1 MPVTSDAK
9 RALALLERVQQK
21 VTNNDA
27 GNGVASQVQTDL
39 DLLTSLLQ
47 NPVLR
52 NILKLEDS
60 LEELNQHLMHH
71 PSLLPSDF
79 DIDKSGTLVVNQN
92 ILQTNRSS
100 FKTKGGKSSPS
111 LSNTSSSKQST
122 VSPET
127 HKRDVAKTGAAF
139 QQSILQ
145 AAAKREIIAI
155 QLNKPEGQS
164 LGFSVVGL
172 RSDHKGD
179 LGIFV
184 QEIQPTGIAGRD
196 GRLAEGDQILAI
208 DGQVLEAAISHQAAI
223 GILQRARGV
232 VDLVVA
238 RGVNP
243 EVPHIPLISL
253 QQSQQPS
260 SIVEFAQQQQL
271 IQQEKTQQ
279 QQQQQQHKLQQQ
291 LSSPASSTRSRS
303 SQSSQHSAAAASSS
317 SRSASPQPPALPQQQ
332 QQPPAAP
339 LLSSS
344 PTSFTTLTT
353 TDPIKNNNGV
363 DVVEIIT
370 TASLAAPSL
379 GRSPSALSD
388 GSKTGGDMVL
398 NTEWAQVEVVDLI
411 NDGSGLGFGII
422 GGRSTGVV
430 VKTIVPGG
438 VSDRDG
444 RLQSGDHILQIGEV
458 SLRGMGSEQVAAVLR
473 QSGTQVRLVVAR
485 PIEPTSPDYQGMS
498 SSAPIVPTKVLG
510 DPEELERHLAMHQN
524 GAFQVVDPFVGAA
537 VDLENNAAMLS
548 IDGFDD
554 RFIFTPPTLELQQS
568 DVQLHVTSSVPR
580 GESVIQLS
588 GSHLSASTTE
598 ETVEMETIQ
607 MVIGQTPD
615 LTADMNVDY
624 LPEVENFE
632 VQLKKDAQ
640 GLGITIAG
648 YVCEREELS
657 GIFVKSINPGSVAD
671 LSGRIQIND
680 QIVEVDGQSLRGF
693 NNHQAVEVLRSTGQ
707 VVCLTLARYLRGPKY
722 DQLQQAMAESTIAS
736 VTPAVPSYR
745 PPSPPPASPPPT
757 IPRSPPP
764 ALPVVF
770 QDPKPD
776 VPSVF
781 LNGQEQKPPQ
791 PHHHHE
797 RVDSLDASPRL
808 PQVPEPESD
817 QLMDLDRFDPLAS
830 PSNALDYSSLSPEEL
845 EKLIDHVYSA
855 QLSPQCEAAIIAKW
869 RSMVEEDVDIVVAQL
884 SKFQPS
890 GGLGISLEGTVDVE
904 EGREVRPHHYIRS
917 ILPEGPVGSNG
928 ILHSGD
934 ELLEVN
940 GRKLLGLSHV
950 EVVSILKDLPQSVRM
965 VCARRQTHLLPTQLP
980 SRPIDATQDRAA
992 FASRN
997 ILGGSLQSLIPPGDR
1012 LVKAK
1017 SDGSLASTSV
1027 SPAADSPLSKSH
1039 RSRSLEPL
1047 SGLATWSSE
1056 PQVIELVKGERGL
1069 GFSILDYQDPMNP
1082 SETIIVIRSLVP
1094 GGVAQ
1099 QDGRLIPGD
1108 RLLFVNDINL
1118 ENASLDEAVQVL
1130 KGAPRGLV
1138 QIGVAKPHPV
1148 SLNESGSNGGPAGAP
1163 GASEMQR
1170 HDINRSSSS
1179 RSSECSSSNSSSED
1193 EYVYQVQEQSV
1204 LPLPPPPPLPQTE
1217 PPDTDSS
1224 ESEMP
1229 NPLLV
1234 NVATERLLL
1243 SSGSSAFDHHHHH
1256 HPGGGGMSDGG
1267 PLPSA
1272 LERTVRIKKGGD
1284 PLGINVEVVDGG
1296 ASGVLVTSVAK
1307 GGAVHR
1313 DGRIRTGDF
1322 LVSVNHETM
1331 RFATNAQARAI
1342 LRRTQLVSTDVSIVY
1357 IPAGDAAIYR
1367 QTTLMTQLAQDMDS
1381 NASVVKPSSS
1391 SSTTTTMTRIYPQ
1404 YYRSPSVTVP
1414 SPRIDP
1420 EVQEINSATLPPTP
1434 SGAQG
1439 AEGATA
1445 SEHESKDSRLEEPEL
1460 LLLSEEEEEAQ
1471 PELGDGL
1478 PASKRVESPQLPID
1492 PAVQQ
1497 EPAVS
1502 SSISTTIAQVAYPS
1516 ANPPVAATNG
1526 TSGMMAIYSRHWGP
1540 ERSVQILRDPTK
1552 SLGISIVGGK
1562 VDVASGSGAPITGIF
1577 IKNVLPESPAGRTG
1591 QLRTGDRILDVDG
1604 EDLREASHER
1614 AVEVIRKAGN
1624 RVTFLVQSLV
1634 DFEQD
1639 QNGITAT
1646 GSLAPSVSSRYQSE
1660 GAETPT
1666 TDAEHLT
1673 PLPSLLNGDLSQ
1685 NNTIELPKVAP
1696 SGLPS
1701 SDTPMP
1707 EVIQSGFE
1715 PKPVI
1720 NRQQTEDDDE
1730 DDDDGG
1736 DTQGRTITEAGMEIE
1751 RASAGNMKLTSSEKA
1766 SDPDQPDDFG
1776 YTQKKIHKKWGDL
1789 KGEIVRVD
1797 LDRTSP
1803 GGGALSTVSLGLSL
1817 AGHKDRTVMAVFICG
1832 LNPSGIAFKDGR
1844 LQVGDELVEV
1854 NGNVL
1859 HGRCH
1864 LNASAII
1871 KSIGGA
1877 RVTIIVLRR
1886 EGALQEVAV
1895 PPITRF
1901 PISLE
1906 EQPPEE
1912 RYSRF
1917 KNLRIITLKKG
1928 SAGLG
1933 IMIIEGRHADVG
1945 SGIFISDI
1953 QRESVAEEAGLAVGD
1968 MILCVN
1974 KDELLGADYDTA
1986 AGVLKK
1992 AEGILTIVVSNP
2004 KTADP
2009 IKKEEP
2015 KPKLPPKPAIA
2026 PKPASMSA
2034 GRLGLN
2040 SSSASHN
2047 VSSTSLPS
2055 SSAVMAGLDV
2065 HSTTVSSQSAP
2076 QSPLNAPGLLPS
2088 SRPVSSYSPSQSPS
2102 PSMAAI
2108 SASSLDANVVSDS
2121 LTSTMAT
2128 ATATPVDPLP
2138 SLSASSSSSSFLPSA
2153 SLTAPAVVT
2162 AAGRTPGSVPASSG
2176 GGGGGG
2182 GYKGVAMGGSA
2193 GGHQGKAVLRQH
2205 GGPSSH
2211 SKSSVGGNLVVKVP
2225 DEPLPDPTVCE
2236 VKPGKETTIEVNK
2249 DKLGLGLSIVGGSDT
2264 LLGAILIHEVYPDGA
2279 AARDKRLKPGDQI
2292 LEVNGESFRN
2302 ITHSRALA
2310 VLRQTPAKVRMMVY
2324 RDETSLKDDDMLDII
2339 EVELLKKPGRGL
2351 GLSIVGRRNGPGVYI
2366 SDVVK
2371 GGAAEADGRLMQGD
2385 QILTVNGNDLRTAS
2399 QEQAAAILKTAMGK
2413 IDLKVGRLKAG
2424 AASPRSATSAESS
2437 PASSHLLPPAPPI
2450 REDSLPSMLNISAA
2464 AAAAAASSAND
2475 PPLVPTPTTPPPPPP
2490 PPLPPVPVLP
2500 VSLLQLDPVNALPSP
2515 AGALAAAAASS
2526 STAPPTFTRIVLER
2540 GADGLG
2546 FSIVGGLGN
2555 PQGDLPIFVKT
2566 VFERGAAAQSNLR
2579 PGDQIHAVDSTLLD
2593 GKTHQE
2599 AVALLKNAK
2608 GTVTLTIVS

>member
-21 VTNNDA
+21 VTNNEA

-111 LSNTSSSKQST
+111 LSNTSSSKLST

-253 QQSQQPS
+253 QQSQQSQQPS

-271 IQQEKTQQ
+271 IQQEKTQ

-317 SRSASPQPPALPQQQ
+317 SRSASPQPPALPQQ

-580 GESVIQLS
+580 GDSVIQLS

-615 LTADMNVDY
+615 PTADMNPDY

-680 QIVEVDGQSLRGF
+680 QIVEVDDQSLRGF

-722 DQLQQAMAESTIAS
+722 DQLQQAMAESTIAT

-1204 LPLPPPPPLPQTE
+1204 LALPPPPPLPQTE

-1243 SSGSSAFDHHHHH
+1243 SSGSSAFDHYH
-1256 HPGGGGMSDGG
+1256 HPGGGGMSEGG

-1296 ASGVLVTSVAK
+1296 GSGVLVTSVAK

-1391 SSTTTTMTRIYPQ
+1391 SSTTTTTMTRIYPQ

-1434 SGAQG
+1434 SGAEG
-1439 AEGATA
+1439 AVGATA
-1445 SEHESKDSRLEEPEL
+1445 SEHESKDSRLEESEL
-1460 LLLSEEEEEAQ
+1460 LLLSEEEEVAQ

-1502 SSISTTIAQVAYPS
+1502 SSISTTTVQVANPS

-1646 GSLAPSVSSRYQSE
+1646 GSLAPDQNGITATGSLAPSVSSRYQSE

-1701 SDTPMP
+1701 CDTPMP

-1715 PKPVI
+1715 PKPVV

-1751 RASAGNMKLTSSEKA
+1751 RASAGNMKLTSSERA

-2004 KTADP
+2004 KTAEP

-2015 KPKLPPKPAIA
+2015 KPI
-2026 PKPASMSA
+2026 
-2034 GRLGLN
+2034 
-2040 SSSASHN
+2040 
-2047 VSSTSLPS
+2047 
-2055 SSAVMAGLDV
+2055 
-2065 HSTTVSSQSAP
+2065 
-2076 QSPLNAPGLLPS
+2076 
-2088 SRPVSSYSPSQSPS
+2088 
-2102 PSMAAI
+2102 
-2108 SASSLDANVVSDS
+2108 
-2121 LTSTMAT
+2121 
-2128 ATATPVDPLP
+2128 
-2138 SLSASSSSSSFLPSA
+2138 
-2153 SLTAPAVVT
+2153 
-2162 AAGRTPGSVPASSG
+2162 
-2176 GGGGGG
+2176 
-2182 GYKGVAMGGSA
+2182 
-2193 GGHQGKAVLRQH
+2193 
-2205 GGPSSH
+2205 
-2211 SKSSVGGNLVVKVP
+2211 VKVP

-2437 PASSHLLPPAPPI
+2437 PAPSHLLPPAPPI

>member
-388 GSKTGGDMVL
+388 GSKTGGDML

-1391 SSTTTTMTRIYPQ
+1391 SSTTTTMTS
-1404 YYRSPSVTVP
+1404 SPSVTVP

-1634 DFEQD
+1634 DFEQDQNGITATGSLAAD

-2015 KPKLPPKPAIA
+2015 KPI
-2026 PKPASMSA
+2026 
-2034 GRLGLN
+2034 
-2040 SSSASHN
+2040 
-2047 VSSTSLPS
+2047 
-2055 SSAVMAGLDV
+2055 
-2065 HSTTVSSQSAP
+2065 
-2076 QSPLNAPGLLPS
+2076 
-2088 SRPVSSYSPSQSPS
+2088 
-2102 PSMAAI
+2102 
-2108 SASSLDANVVSDS
+2108 
-2121 LTSTMAT
+2121 
-2128 ATATPVDPLP
+2128 
-2138 SLSASSSSSSFLPSA
+2138 
-2153 SLTAPAVVT
+2153 
-2162 AAGRTPGSVPASSG
+2162 
-2176 GGGGGG
+2176 
-2182 GYKGVAMGGSA
+2182 
-2193 GGHQGKAVLRQH
+2193 
-2205 GGPSSH
+2205 
-2211 SKSSVGGNLVVKVP
+2211 VKVP

>member
-1 MPVTSDAK
+1 MPVSSDAK
-9 RALALLERVQQK
+9 RALALLERVQQR
-21 VTNNDA
+21 VAANDE
-27 GNGVASQVQTDL
+27 GNGVASQVQADL

-60 LEELNQHLMHH
+60 LEELNQHLVHH

-79 DIDKSGTLVVNQN
+79 DIDKTGTLVVNQN
-92 ILQTNRSS
+92 ILQTHRRISS
-100 FKTKGGKSSPS
+100 KTKGGKSSPA
-111 LSNTSSSKQST
+111 LSNASSSKQST

-127 HKRDVAKTGAAF
+127 HKREVAKTAAAF

-243 EVPHIPLISL
+243 EVPHIPLIAL
-253 QQSQQPS
+253 QQQQQPS
-260 SIVEFAQQQQL
+260 SIIEFAHQQQVS
-271 IQQEKTQQ
+271 QQ
-279 QQQQQQHKLQQQ
+279 QQQQQDEKEGEVGEEDHQPLKKKEQ
-291 LSSPASSTRSRS
+291 LSPDSNSTRSRS
-303 SQSSQHSAAAASSS
+303 SQSSQRSAAGGGAGGSSS
-317 SRSASPQPPALPQQQ
+317 SRSASPQ
-332 QQPPAAP
+332 QQPAVVTA
-339 LLSSS
+339 
-344 PTSFTTLTT
+344 
-353 TDPIKNNNGV
+353 DPIKNKNGV

-370 TASLAAPSL
+370 STHLAATSL

-388 GSKTGGDMVL
+388 ASKTGADMVL

-485 PIEPTSPDYQGMS
+485 PIEPSSPDYQGMS

-524 GAFQVVDPFVGAA
+524 GAFQVVDPFIANATGL
-537 VDLENNAAMLS
+537 DENAAMLA

-554 RFIFTPPTLELQQS
+554 RFIFTPPTLELQHS
-568 DVQLHVTSSVPR
+568 DVQLHVTSNVPR
-580 GESVIQLS
+580 SEAVIQFS

-598 ETVEMETIQ
+598 ETLEIDMESSE
-607 MVIGQTPD
+607 VCQT
-615 LTADMNVDY
+615 LGMAADINLDY

-671 LSGRIQIND
+671 VSGRIQIND

-707 VVCLTLARYLRGPKY
+707 VVNLTLARYLRGPKY
-722 DQLQQAMAESTIAS
+722 DQLQQAMAESTVAS
-736 VTPAVPSYR
+736 VAPTVPSYR
-745 PPSPPPASPPPT
+745 PPSPPPPSPPAV
-757 IPRSPPP
+757 PRSPPP

-770 QDPKPD
+770 QEAKPD

-781 LNGQEQKPPQ
+781 LNGQQDDDEDQQQQQQEQLN
-791 PHHHHE
+791 E
-797 RVDSLDASPRL
+797 SVDSTDASPRL

-845 EKLIDHVYSA
+845 DKLIDHVYSA

-869 RSMVEEDVDIVVAQL
+869 RSMVEDDVDIVVAQL

-1027 SPAADSPLSKSH
+1027 SPVADSPLSKSH

-1130 KGAPRGLV
+1130 KGAPRGIV
-1138 QIGVAKPHPV
+1138 HIGVAKPHPV
-1148 SLNESGSNGGPAGAP
+1148 SLNESGASNGGSGT

-1179 RSSECSSSNSSSED
+1179 RSSESSSGSSSED
-1193 EYVYQVQEQSV
+1193 EYLYQVQDTSISMF
-1204 LPLPPPPPLPQTE
+1204 LPPPPLPQTE

-1234 NVATERLLL
+1234 NVSTERSSSL
-1243 SSGSSAFDHHHHH
+1243 SGVGSDRY
-1256 HPGGGGMSDGG
+1256 HPDGG
-1267 PLPSA
+1267 AASELLAMAAPLPSA

-1367 QTTLMTQLAQDMDS
+1367 QTSLMTQLAQEMDS

-1391 SSTTTTMTRIYPQ
+1391 SSTTTS
-1404 YYRSPSVTVP
+1404 SPSVTVP
-1414 SPRIDP
+1414 RPISPPIEPQVQDVQAKATPEEGPTGENQQLELAAMSSGPAEQDP
-1420 EVQEINSATLPPTP
+1420 VQ
-1434 SGAQG
+1434 QG
-1439 AEGATA
+1439 
-1445 SEHESKDSRLEEPEL
+1445 ES
-1460 LLLSEEEEEAQ
+1460 
-1471 PELGDGL
+1471 L
-1478 PASKRVESPQLPID
+1478 PAACERAETPQLPID
-1492 PAVQQ
+1492 PPVQS
-1497 EPAVS
+1497 EPS
-1502 SSISTTIAQVAYPS
+1502 LNSTAIAQVANSS
-1516 ANPPVAATNG
+1516 ASPKGSGTVSATNG

-1614 AVEVIRKAGN
+1614 AVEVIRKAGD

-1634 DFEQD
+1634 DFEQE
-1639 QNGITAT
+1639 QNGPT
-1646 GSLAPSVSSRYQSE
+1646 GSLAPSVGSRYQSE
-1660 GAETPT
+1660 GAVTPV
-1666 TDAEHLT
+1666 TDAEHMT
-1673 PLPSLLNGDLSQ
+1673 PLPSLLNGDMSQ
-1685 NNTIELPKVAP
+1685 SNTIELPKVAP
-1696 SGLPS
+1696 HGIQPS
-1701 SDTPMP
+1701 ETPVP
-1707 EVIQSGFE
+1707 EVIQTGVVE
-1715 PKPVI
+1715 KPVV
-1720 NRQQTEDDDE
+1720 NRQKTEDDESEE

-1736 DTQGRTITEAGMEIE
+1736 DLQGRMITAAGTEIE
-1751 RASAGNMKLTSSEKA
+1751 RASAGNTKLTAAEKA
-1766 SDPDQPDDFG
+1766 SDPEQPDEFG
-1776 YTQKKIHKKWGDL
+1776 YTQKKIRKRWGDL

-1797 LDRTSP
+1797 LDRSAP
-1803 GGGALSTVSLGLSL
+1803 GGSTLSTTSLGLSL
-1817 AGHKDRTVMAVFICG
+1817 AGHKDRSVMAVFICG
-1832 LNPSGIAFKDGR
+1832 LNPNGIAFKDGR

-1877 RVTIIVLRR
+1877 HVTIIVLRR

-1953 QRESVAEEAGLAVGD
+1953 QRDSVAEEAGLAVGD

-1986 AGVLKK
+1986 ASVLKK

-2004 KTADP
+2004 KSSEPA
-2009 IKKEEP
+2009 KKEEA

-2026 PKPASMSA
+2026 PKPASVSV
-2034 GRLGLN
+2034 GRQLN
-2040 SSSASHN
+2040 ASSALHN

-2055 SSAVMAGLDV
+2055 TAVSMGLDV
-2065 HSTTVSSQSAP
+2065 HLASSASQSAP
-2076 QSPLNAPGLLPS
+2076 QSPLNASGIS
-2088 SRPVSSYSPSQSPS
+2088 SGRPVSSYTPSQSPS

-2108 SASSLDANVVSDS
+2108 SATSLDAAVVSDS
-2121 LTSTMAT
+2121 LTSTL

-2153 SLTAPAVVT
+2153 SVAAPAVPS
-2162 AAGRTPGSVPASSG
+2162 ARTGSVAAASAAFKGVSTAVASSTG
-2176 GGGGGG
+2176 GGTGGGPG
-2182 GYKGVAMGGSA
+2182 G

-2211 SKSSVGGNLVVKVP
+2211 SKSSVGGNLVKVP
-2225 DEPLPDPTVCE
+2225 DEPLPDPAICE

-2437 PASSHLLPPAPPI
+2437 PAPSHLLPPAPPI
-2450 REDSLPSMLNISAA
+2450 REDSLPFMLNHTT
-2464 AAAAAASSAND
+2464 ASSAND
-2475 PPLVPTPTTPPPPPP
+2475 PPLVPTPTTPPPPP
-2490 PPLPPVPVLP
+2490 LPPVP
-2500 VSLLQLDPVNALPSP
+2500 ALPAPLLHMDSP
-2515 AGALAAAAASS
+2515 VAPLAATAAVSTAMTPTS
-2526 STAPPTFTRIVLER
+2526 STSAPPTYTRIVLER

>member
-9 RALALLERVQQK
+9 RALALLERVQQR
-21 VTNNDA
+21 VATNDE
-27 GNGVASQVQTDL
+27 GNGVASQVQADL

-60 LEELNQHLMHH
+60 LEELNQHLVHH

-79 DIDKSGTLVVNQN
+79 DIDKTGTLVVNQN
-92 ILQTNRSS
+92 ILQTHRRISS
-100 FKTKGGKSSPS
+100 KTKGGKSSPA
-111 LSNTSSSKQST
+111 LSNASSSKQST

-127 HKRDVAKTGAAF
+127 HKREVDKTAAEF

-232 VDLVVA
+232 VDLLVA

-243 EVPHIPLISL
+243 EVPHIPLIGL
-253 QQSQQPS
+253 QQQQPQQQQQQQPS
-260 SIVEFAQQQQL
+260 SIIEFAQQQQQL
-271 IQQEKTQQ
+271 LQQ
-279 QQQQQQHKLQQQ
+279 QQPRQDDKEEEEESDQPSKKKEQ
-291 LSSPASSTRSRS
+291 LSPDSTSTRSRS
-303 SQSSQHSAAAASSS
+303 SQSSQRSASSS
-317 SRSASPQPPALPQQQ
+317 SRSASPQ
-332 QQPPAAP
+332 QQPAAV
-339 LLSSS
+339 
-344 PTSFTTLTT
+344 T
-353 TDPIKNNNGV
+353 TDPNKNVV
-363 DVVEIIT
+363 DVVEII
-370 TASLAAPSL
+370 ASTHLAATLL

-388 GSKTGGDMVL
+388 ASKTGGDMVL

-485 PIEPTSPDYQGMS
+485 PIEPSSPDYQGMS

-524 GAFQVVDPFVGAA
+524 GAFQVVEPFIANASGL
-537 VDLENNAAMLS
+537 DENAAMLA

-554 RFIFTPPTLELQQS
+554 RFIFTPPTLELQHS
-568 DVQLHVTSSVPR
+568 DVQLHVTSNAPR
-580 GESVIQLS
+580 GEAVIQFS
-588 GSHLSASTTE
+588 GSHMSASTTE
-598 ETVEMETIQ
+598 DTLEIDAESSDVC
-607 MVIGQTPD
+607 QTLAMP
-615 LTADMNVDY
+615 ADIHLDY

-671 LSGRIQIND
+671 VSGRIQIND

-693 NNHQAVEVLRSTGQ
+693 NNHQAVEVLRRTGQ
-707 VVCLTLARYLRGPKY
+707 IVNLTLARYLRGPKY
-722 DQLQQAMAESTIAS
+722 DQLQQAMAESTVAS
-736 VTPAVPSYR
+736 VTPTVPSYR
-745 PPSPPPASPPPT
+745 PPSPPPPSPPAV
-757 IPRSPPP
+757 PRSPPP

-770 QDPKPD
+770 QEAKPD
-776 VPSVF
+776 VPSVL
-781 LNGQEQKPPQ
+781 LNGQQDDDDDEQQ
-791 PHHHHE
+791 E
-797 RVDSLDASPRL
+797 EQLNESADSIDASPRL

-845 EKLIDHVYSA
+845 DKLIDHVYSA

-869 RSMVEEDVDIVVAQL
+869 RSMVEDDVDIVVAQL

-980 SRPIDATQDRAA
+980 SRPIDATQDRTA

-1130 KGAPRGLV
+1130 KGAPRGIV
-1138 QIGVAKPHPV
+1138 HIGVAKPHPV
-1148 SLNESGSNGGPAGAP
+1148 SLNESGASSGGA

-1179 RSSECSSSNSSSED
+1179 RSSESSSGSSSED
-1193 EYVYQVQEQSV
+1193 EYLYQVQDTSISMF
-1204 LPLPPPPPLPQTE
+1204 LPPPPLPQTE

-1234 NVATERLLL
+1234 NVSTERSSSL
-1243 SSGSSAFDHHHHH
+1243 SAAGSDRY
-1256 HPGGGGMSDGG
+1256 HPDGGGVASELA

-1367 QTTLMTQLAQDMDS
+1367 QTSLMTQLAQDMDN

-1391 SSTTTTMTRIYPQ
+1391 SSTTTVTS
-1404 YYRSPSVTVP
+1404 SPSVTVQP
-1414 SPRIDP
+1414 RPISPP
-1420 EVQEINSATLPPTP
+1420 LEPQVQDVEAKP
-1434 SGAQG
+1434 
-1439 AEGATA
+1439 AEADGATTAAGERQQQEVAAMSSVSPQVPAEQQQQQLEQGESVAAA
-1445 SEHESKDSRLEEPEL
+1445 SERAET
-1460 LLLSEEEEEAQ
+1460 
-1471 PELGDGL
+1471 
-1478 PASKRVESPQLPID
+1478 PQLPID
-1492 PAVQQ
+1492 PSVQS
-1497 EPAVS
+1497 ELS
-1502 SSISTTIAQVAYPS
+1502 SATIAQQVANSS
-1516 ANPPVAATNG
+1516 ASHKGNGAVSATNG

-1634 DFEQD
+1634 DFEQE
-1639 QNGITAT
+1639 QNGPT
-1646 GSLAPSVSSRYQSE
+1646 GSLAPSVASRYQSE
-1660 GAETPT
+1660 GAVTPV
-1666 TDAEHLT
+1666 TDAEHMT
-1673 PLPSLLNGDLSQ
+1673 PLPSLLNGDMSQ
-1685 NNTIELPKVAP
+1685 TNTIELPKVAP
-1696 SGLPS
+1696 HVIQPCE
-1701 SDTPMP
+1701 TPVP
-1707 EVIQSGFE
+1707 EVIQTGVVE
-1715 PKPVI
+1715 KPVV
-1720 NRQQTEDDDE
+1720 NRQKTEDDESEDDE
-1730 DDDDGG
+1730 DDSG
-1736 DTQGRTITEAGMEIE
+1736 DLQGRMFTAAGTEIE
-1751 RASAGNMKLTSSEKA
+1751 RASAGNTKLTAAEKA
-1766 SDPDQPDDFG
+1766 SDPDQPDEFG
-1776 YTQKKIHKKWGDL
+1776 YTQKKIHKRWGDL
-1789 KGEIVRVD
+1789 QGEIVRVD
-1797 LDRTSP
+1797 LDRSAPSGST
-1803 GGGALSTVSLGLSL
+1803 LSTTSLGLSL
-1817 AGHKDRTVMAVFICG
+1817 AGHKDRSVMAVFICG

-1986 AGVLKK
+1986 ASVLKK

-2004 KTADP
+2004 KSSEPA
-2009 IKKEEP
+2009 KKEEA
-2015 KPKLPPKPAIA
+2015 KPI
-2026 PKPASMSA
+2026 
-2034 GRLGLN
+2034 
-2040 SSSASHN
+2040 
-2047 VSSTSLPS
+2047 
-2055 SSAVMAGLDV
+2055 
-2065 HSTTVSSQSAP
+2065 
-2076 QSPLNAPGLLPS
+2076 
-2088 SRPVSSYSPSQSPS
+2088 
-2102 PSMAAI
+2102 
-2108 SASSLDANVVSDS
+2108 
-2121 LTSTMAT
+2121 
-2128 ATATPVDPLP
+2128 
-2138 SLSASSSSSSFLPSA
+2138 
-2153 SLTAPAVVT
+2153 
-2162 AAGRTPGSVPASSG
+2162 
-2176 GGGGGG
+2176 
-2182 GYKGVAMGGSA
+2182 
-2193 GGHQGKAVLRQH
+2193 
-2205 GGPSSH
+2205 
-2211 SKSSVGGNLVVKVP
+2211 KVP
-2225 DEPLPDPTVCE
+2225 DEPLPDPAICE

-2437 PASSHLLPPAPPI
+2437 PAPSHLLPPAPPI
-2450 REDSLPSMLNISAA
+2450 REDSLPFMLNHSNG
-2464 AAAAAASSAND
+2464 SSAND
-2475 PPLVPTPTTPPPPPP
+2475 PPLIPTPTTPPPPP
-2490 PPLPPVPVLP
+2490 LPAVPALPVP
-2500 VSLLQLDPVNALPSP
+2500 LLQMDSPVAP
-2515 AGALAAAAASS
+2515 LAAAVSTAMTPTS

>member
-1391 SSTTTTMTRIYPQ
+1391 SSTTTTMTS
-1404 YYRSPSVTVP
+1404 SPSVTVP

-1634 DFEQD
+1634 DFEQDQNGITATGSLAAD

-2015 KPKLPPKPAIA
+2015 KPI
-2026 PKPASMSA
+2026 
-2034 GRLGLN
+2034 
-2040 SSSASHN
+2040 
-2047 VSSTSLPS
+2047 
-2055 SSAVMAGLDV
+2055 
-2065 HSTTVSSQSAP
+2065 
-2076 QSPLNAPGLLPS
+2076 
-2088 SRPVSSYSPSQSPS
+2088 
-2102 PSMAAI
+2102 
-2108 SASSLDANVVSDS
+2108 
-2121 LTSTMAT
+2121 
-2128 ATATPVDPLP
+2128 
-2138 SLSASSSSSSFLPSA
+2138 
-2153 SLTAPAVVT
+2153 
-2162 AAGRTPGSVPASSG
+2162 
-2176 GGGGGG
+2176 
-2182 GYKGVAMGGSA
+2182 
-2193 GGHQGKAVLRQH
+2193 
-2205 GGPSSH
+2205 
-2211 SKSSVGGNLVVKVP
+2211 VKVP

>member
-9 RALALLERVQQK
+9 RALALLERVQQR
-21 VTNNDA
+21 VAANDE
-27 GNGVASQVQTDL
+27 GNGVASQVQADL

-60 LEELNQHLMHH
+60 LEELNQHLVHH

-79 DIDKSGTLVVNQN
+79 DIDKTGTLVVNQN
-92 ILQTNRSS
+92 ILQTHRRISS
-100 FKTKGGKSSPS
+100 KTKGGKSSPA
-111 LSNTSSSKQST
+111 LSNASSSKQST

-127 HKRDVAKTGAAF
+127 HKREVAKTAAAF

-243 EVPHIPLISL
+243 EVPHIPLIAL
-253 QQSQQPS
+253 
-260 SIVEFAQQQQL
+260 
-271 IQQEKTQQ
+271 QQ
-279 QQQQQQHKLQQQ
+279 QQQQQQQPSSIIELAHQQQQQLQPERGEDGTQEDVEKHQQSTKGGQQQQQQQ
-291 LSSPASSTRSRS
+291 LSPDSDSTRSPS
-303 SQSSQHSAAAASSS
+303 SQSSQRSAAGGS
-317 SRSASPQPPALPQQQ
+317 SRSVSPQQQ
-332 QQPPAAP
+332 PAA
-339 LLSSS
+339 
-344 PTSFTTLTT
+344 
-353 TDPIKNNNGV
+353 DVAADAIKNTNGV

-370 TASLAAPSL
+370 PTHLAATLL

-388 GSKTGGDMVL
+388 ASKTGADMVL

-485 PIEPTSPDYQGMS
+485 PIEPSSPDYQGMS

-524 GAFQVVDPFVGAA
+524 GAFQVVDPFIANA
-537 VDLENNAAMLS
+537 TDLDENAAILA

-554 RFIFTPPTLELQQS
+554 RFIFTPATLELQHS
-568 DVQLHVTSSVPR
+568 DVQLHAASNAPR
-580 GESVIQLS
+580 SEAVIQFS

-598 ETVEMETIQ
+598 ETLEIDTESSDVC
-607 MVIGQTPD
+607 QT
-615 LTADMNVDY
+615 LGMAADVNLDY
-624 LPEVENFE
+624 LPEVENFD
-632 VQLKKDAQ
+632 VQLKKDSQ

-722 DQLQQAMAESTIAS
+722 DQLQQAMAESTVAS
-736 VTPAVPSYR
+736 VTPTVPSYR
-745 PPSPPPASPPPT
+745 PPSPPPPSPPAV
-757 IPRSPPP
+757 PRSPPP
-764 ALPVVF
+764 ALPVAF
-770 QDPKPD
+770 QEAKAD

-781 LNGQEQKPPQ
+781 LNGQQDDDEEEQQ
-791 PHHHHE
+791 LQE
-797 RVDSLDASPRL
+797 QLNESADSIDASPRL

-830 PSNALDYSSLSPEEL
+830 PNNALDYSSLSPEEL
-845 EKLIDHVYSA
+845 DKLIDHVYSA
-855 QLSPQCEAAIIAKW
+855 KLSPQCEAAIIAKW

-1056 PQVIELVKGERGL
+1056 PQVIELVKGDRGL

-1148 SLNESGSNGGPAGAP
+1148 SLNESGASNGASGP

-1170 HDINRSSSS
+1170 HDMNRSSSS
-1179 RSSECSSSNSSSED
+1179 RSSESSSSSNSSED
-1193 EYVYQVQEQSV
+1193 EYLYQVQDTSMSMF
-1204 LPLPPPPPLPQTE
+1204 LPPPPLPQTE

-1234 NVATERLLL
+1234 NVSTERSSSL
-1243 SSGSSAFDHHHHH
+1243 SGVGSDRHY
-1256 HPGGGGMSDGG
+1256 HPDGG
-1267 PLPSA
+1267 VGVAELAAAPLPTA

-1307 GGAVHR
+1307 SGAVHR

-1331 RFATNAQARAI
+1331 RCATNAQARAI

-1367 QTTLMTQLAQDMDS
+1367 QTALMTQLAQDMDS

-1391 SSTTTTMTRIYPQ
+1391 SSTTMTTTATRIYPQ
-1404 YYRSPSVTVP
+1404 YYRSPSVTVQP
-1414 SPRIDP
+1414 RPISPPPHVQHVQAEEVPTTQAEGETTRTTTRTEEGDDQQEELAAVSGVPPRVTNEQDLERGGESLAAAWQRAETPQLAIDP
-1420 EVQEINSATLPPTP
+1420 SVQSQPSSALNS
-1434 SGAQG
+1434 
-1439 AEGATA
+1439 TA
-1445 SEHESKDSRLEEPEL
+1445 
-1460 LLLSEEEEEAQ
+1460 
-1471 PELGDGL
+1471 
-1478 PASKRVESPQLPID
+1478 I
-1492 PAVQQ
+1492 
-1497 EPAVS
+1497 
-1502 SSISTTIAQVAYPS
+1502 TQVAHSNAS
-1516 ANPPVAATNG
+1516 AKGSGSVSATNG

-1540 ERSVQILRDPTK
+1540 ERSVQIVRDPTK

-1604 EDLREASHER
+1604 ENLREASHER

-1634 DFEQD
+1634 DFEQEP
-1639 QNGITAT
+1639 NGPT
-1646 GSLAPSVSSRYQSE
+1646 GSLAPSVSSRHQTD
-1660 GAETPT
+1660 GAVTPV
-1666 TDAEHLT
+1666 TDAEHMT
-1673 PLPSLLNGDLSQ
+1673 PLPSLLNGDVSQ
-1685 NNTIELPKVAP
+1685 TNTIELPKVAP
-1696 SGLPS
+1696 YGLQPS
-1701 SDTPMP
+1701 ETPVP
-1707 EVIQSGFE
+1707 EVIQTGVVE
-1715 PKPVI
+1715 KPVVI
-1720 NRQQTEDDDE
+1720 RQKTEDDEDEE
-1730 DDDDGG
+1730 DDDDSG
-1736 DTQGRTITEAGMEIE
+1736 DLQGRMFTAAGTEIE
-1751 RASAGNMKLTSSEKA
+1751 RASAGNAKLTAAEKA
-1766 SDPDQPDDFG
+1766 SNPEQPDEFG
-1776 YTQKKIHKKWGDL
+1776 YTQKKIHKRWGDL
-1789 KGEIVRVD
+1789 KGDIVRVD
-1797 LDRTSP
+1797 LDRAGP
-1803 GGGALSTVSLGLSL
+1803 GGSSLSTTSLGLSL
-1817 AGHKDRTVMAVFICG
+1817 AGHKDRAVMAVFICG
-1832 LNPSGIAFKDGR
+1832 LNPSGIAYKDGR

-1854 NGNVL
+1854 NGNVI

-1877 RVTIIVLRR
+1877 RVTIIALRR

-1901 PISLE
+1901 PITLE
-1906 EQPPEE
+1906 ELPPEE

-1953 QRESVAEEAGLAVGD
+1953 QRDSVAEEAGLAVGD

-1986 AGVLKK
+1986 ASVLKK
-1992 AEGILTIVVSNP
+1992 SEGILTIVVSNP
-2004 KTADP
+2004 KSSEPA
-2009 IKKEEP
+2009 KKEDA

-2026 PKPASMSA
+2026 PKPSSVSA
-2034 GRLGLN
+2034 GRLLN
-2040 SSSASHN
+2040 SSSALHN

-2055 SSAVMAGLDV
+2055 TAVTMGLDV
-2065 HSTTVSSQSAP
+2065 HLATSASQSAP
-2076 QSPLNAPGLLPS
+2076 QSPLNASGVS
-2088 SRPVSSYSPSQSPS
+2088 SGRPVSSYTPSQSPS

-2108 SASSLDANVVSDS
+2108 SATSLDAAVVSDS
-2121 LTSTMAT
+2121 LTSTV

-2153 SLTAPAVVT
+2153 SAAAPAVPSARAGSVAATSAGFKSGPT
-2162 AAGRTPGSVPASSG
+2162 AAAGSTAG
-2176 GGGGGG
+2176 GP
-2182 GYKGVAMGGSA
+2182 

-2211 SKSSVGGNLVVKVP
+2211 SKGSLGGNLAKAP
-2225 DEPLPDPTVCE
+2225 DEPLPDPAICE

-2437 PASSHLLPPAPPI
+2437 PAPSHLLPPAPPI
-2450 REDSLPSMLNISAA
+2450 REDSLPLMLNHS
-2464 AAAAAASSAND
+2464 AASSAND
-2475 PPLVPTPTTPPPPPP
+2475 PPLVPTPTTPPPPP
-2490 PPLPPVPVLP
+2490 LPPVP
-2500 VSLLQLDPVNALPSP
+2500 ALPAASLHADTAVAP
-2515 AGALAAAAASS
+2515 IAAAVSTAVTPTS
-2526 STAPPTFTRIVLER
+2526 STSAPTYTRIVLER

-2566 VFERGAAAQSNLR
+2566 VFERGAAAQSKLR
-2579 PGDQIHAVDSTLLD
+2579 PGDQIHAVDSTLLE